1 MYHYLW
7 YFMLYAVVGWGAE
20 VIFTVCTQKKFV
32 NRGFFSG
39 PYCPIY
45 GFGVILTL
53 AVFDPYRDSPLL
65 LFFGSLLL
73 TSALEWLTGLFM
85 DKVLHHKLWDYSGSR
100 FHLGGYICLS
110 FSLVWAVGCV
120 FVLKMA
126 LPLTDVLISVI
137 PAWIGRLI
145 LIIFYCCLGVDA
157 IVSFASVISLN
168 IHFKHLKLIEDQQL
182 MQADDL
188 RKNKILSEKADLWK
202 QKYEKYIKKNGVSI
216 RRLLKA
222 FPDIQ
227 SKKYEQ
233 QLEQLRVEMR
243 KIKEVPLS
251 LSQKTQ
257 ELLDRRNQKIIEAYE
272 RVIPEEEEKPFGF
285 GLCFTKL
292 FWLFMIG
299 SFLGWILEMVWCIA
313 TLGHFEMRVGLVYGP
328 LNPVYGA
335 GAVAMA
341 VCLFKLY
348 KKPNI
353 LIFIGSALIGAAV
366 EYLCS
371 LGQEMIFGTIS
382 WEYSGTPFNLAGRTN
397 LKFALMWGALGVIWV
412 KDIYPSISHYIEKIP
427 KRFGA
432 AMTMILCVFMIWD
445 MGISAAAVIRKTE
458 RHYDIPASNVIDE
471 YLDEHF
477 PDKLLD
483 FIYPNMKY
491 ADE

>member
-7 YFMLYAVVGWGAE
+7 YFMLYAVVGWSAE
-20 VIFTVCTQKKFV
+20 VIFIACTQKKFV
-32 NRGFFSG
+32 NRGFLSG

-45 GFGVILTL
+45 GFGVVL
-53 AVFDPYRDSPLL
+53 ALVVFSSYRDSLPI
-65 LFFGSLLL
+65 LFLGSLVL
-73 TSALEWLTGLFM
+73 TSALEWLTGFFM

-120 FVLKMA
+120 FVLKLA
-126 LPLTDVLISVI
+126 LPLTDVLISVV
-137 PAWIGRLI
+137 PAWLGRLI
-145 LIIFYCCLGVDA
+145 LIIFYSCLVVDI

-168 IHFKHLKLIEDQQL
+168 IHFKHLKLLEAQQL
-182 MQADDL
+182 SPSESG
-188 RKNKILSEKADLWK
+188 RIVKILPEKAELWR
-202 QKYEKYIKKNGVSI
+202 QKYEKYIKKNGISL

-227 SKKYEQ
+227 SKKYEK
-233 QLEQLRVEMR
+233 QLENLQDEMR
-243 KIKEVPLS
+243 KIKDVPLS
-251 LSQKTQ
+251 LAQRKQ
-257 ELLDRRNQKIIEAYE
+257 ELLNKRNQKIIEAYE
-272 RVIPEEEEKPFGF
+272 RVIPEEEEKPFGY

-299 SFLGWILEMVWCIA
+299 CFLGWILETIWCIA
-313 TLGHFEMRVGLVYGP
+313 SLGHFEMRVGVVYGP

-341 VCLFKLY
+341 VCLYRFY
-348 KKPNI
+348 NKPNI
-353 LIFIGSALIGAAV
+353 LIFIGSAIIGATV

-371 LGQEMIFGTIS
+371 LGQELIFGTVS
-382 WEYSGTPFNLAGRTN
+382 WEYSGTPFNIAGRTN

-412 KDIYPSISHYIEKIP
+412 KDIYSSISHYIEKIP

-432 AMTMILCVFMIWD
+432 AMTMILCIFMIWD

-458 RHYDIPASNVIDE
+458 RHYNIPAENVIDE
-471 YLDEHF
+471 YLDKHF
-477 PDKLLD
+477 PDEFLD
-483 FIYPNMKY
+483 YIYPNMKY
-491 ADE
+491 KE

>member
-20 VIFTVCTQKKFV
+20 VIFTVCTQKMFV

-45 GFGVILTL
+45 GFGIILTL

-110 FSLVWAVGCV
+110 FSLVLAGGCV

-188 RKNKILSEKADLWK
+188 RKNKILPEKAELWK
-202 QKYEKYIKKNGVSI
+202 QKYEKYI
-216 RRLLKA
+216 
-222 FPDIQ
+222 
-227 SKKYEQ
+227 
-233 QLEQLRVEMR
+233 
-243 KIKEVPLS
+243 
-251 LSQKTQ
+251 
-257 ELLDRRNQKIIEAYE
+257 
-272 RVIPEEEEKPFGF
+272 
-285 GLCFTKL
+285 
-292 FWLFMIG
+292 
-299 SFLGWILEMVWCIA
+299 
-313 TLGHFEMRVGLVYGP
+313 
-328 LNPVYGA
+328 
-335 GAVAMA
+335 
-341 VCLFKLY
+341 
-348 KKPNI
+348 
-353 LIFIGSALIGAAV
+353 
-366 EYLCS
+366 
-371 LGQEMIFGTIS
+371 
-382 WEYSGTPFNLAGRTN
+382 
-397 LKFALMWGALGVIWV
+397 
-412 KDIYPSISHYIEKIP
+412 SISGYS
-427 KRFGA
+427 
-432 AMTMILCVFMIWD
+432 V
-445 MGISAAAVIRKTE
+445 
-458 RHYDIPASNVIDE
+458 
-471 YLDEHF
+471 
-477 PDKLLD
+477 
-483 FIYPNMKY
+483 
-491 ADE
+491 